1 MESKI
6 IRNNNGEL
14 VLVNINGFCERLEV
28 IDRDIM
34 KMISP
39 VRCNH
44 CGKTYDLATV
54 KVNHRFADCDQFT
67 TPCCDYKHADTRTWK
82 SFKDFENL
90 DYVKTL
96 KIQKNGRC

>member
-6 IRNNNGEL
+6 IRNNDGVLML
-14 VLVNINGFCERLEV
+14 VSIDGFCERLEPLSNDV
-28 IDRDIM
+28 M

-44 CGKTYDLATV
+44 CNGIYDLAMV
-54 KVNHRFADCDQFT
+54 KVNHRFADCDQYT

-90 DYVKTL
+90 DYLKKL
-96 KIQKNGRC
+96 KIH